1 MSVAS
6 GQMRHNCV
14 GRIAFLKSLRWVD
27 AFLGERK
34 MCGGDNARSRQSEAA
49 AATVAE
55 KPDNASTRIEESR
68 STATG
73 HRGQSIGR
81 RPVPERVPASA
92 GRGGAGAGRVRGGKT
107 IRASERRR
115 RSTDSYSDSTHPADA
130 SIYIGSKWRRT
141 RQRLYDDD
149 SLTRSGRFTEQGPGV
164 TGHLP
169 PRVSA
174 PSPEIGVANFAH
186 RRIGRYRHS
195 KHNNSL
201 TSLNV
206 TVICCMLI
214 SGCGQHTATC
224 KRIKDLRLC

>member
-1 MSVAS
+1 MPFW
-6 GQMRHNCV
+6 
-14 GRIAFLKSLRWVD
+14 GR
-27 AFLGERK
+27 ER
-34 MCGGDNARSRQSEAA
+34 CAGGGNARSRQSEAA

-55 KPDNASTRIEESR
+55 QPDNASTRIEER
-68 STATG
+68 A
-73 HRGQSIGR
+73 GR
-81 RPVPERVPASA
+81 RRPGTEANLSA
-92 GRGGAGAGRVRGGKT
+92 GGRCQSWSRPRRGGAGAGRVRGGKT

-174 PSPEIGVANFAH
+174 PSPGN
-186 RRIGRYRHS
+186 RRSEFRASAYRPLS
-195 KHNNSL
+195 TFK
-201 TSLNV
+201 T
-206 TVICCMLI
+206 
-214 SGCGQHTATC
+214 
-224 KRIKDLRLC
+224 